1 VLQPL
6 GITLHPMLD
15 VFRAVIA
22 IQDYVIGE
30 MLEVNFV
37 ALPAAVE
44 AEKQDNRAMHHRR
57 DQDRPGGKCSG
68 RTEESTLRCL
78 VAARDA
84 VAQHADEEARI
95 QALFDPQQSIRP
107 IRHDYRAGDLV
118 VKRIE
123 KASNILVV
131 RDVHQHFERKVL
143 LRYSERAQHLEA
155 TEMRAQKDAA
165 FTALD
170 LPVQDFLLMK
180 RHVKVLELA
189 P

>member
-1 VLQPL
+1 M
-6 GITLHPMLD
+6 HSY
-15 VFRAVIA
+15 RAVLTIQYCAIA
-22 IQDYVIGE
+22 EI
-30 MLEVNFV
+30 LEVNFV

-44 AEKQDNRAMHHRR
+44 TEKQDNRAMHHRG
-57 DQDRPGGKCSG
+57 DQDRPGRKCSR
-68 RTEESTLRCL
+68 RTEELTLRCL

-84 VAQHADEEARI
+84 VAQHANQEARI

-107 IRHDYRAGDLV
+107 IRHDYCAGDLV

-123 KASNILVV
+123 EASNILVV

-143 LRYSERAQHLEA
+143 LRYSEGAQHLEA